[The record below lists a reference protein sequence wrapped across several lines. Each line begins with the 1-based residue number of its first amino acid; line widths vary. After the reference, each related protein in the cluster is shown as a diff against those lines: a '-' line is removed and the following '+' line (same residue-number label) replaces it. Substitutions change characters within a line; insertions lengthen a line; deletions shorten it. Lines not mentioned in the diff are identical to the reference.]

1 MLQAT
6 FDDPDD
12 DAIFT
17 AVIVPAGAVEIVGGE
32 EAVRGDT
39 TVRTVTPAVSST
51 CVTRA
56 SSCWPEEVMT
66 RTERDIGIPAVVA
79 TCDASS
85 TTPHVVVLFPL
96 LETFTATSDGA
107 ELWMG

>member
-1 MLQAT
+1 
-6 FDDPDD
+6 
-12 DAIFT
+12 
-17 AVIVPAGAVEIVGGE
+17 
-32 EAVRGDT
+32 
-39 TVRTVTPAVSST
+39 
-51 CVTRA
+51 
-56 SSCWPEEVMT
+56 MT

-85 TTPHVVVLFPL
+85 TTPHVVVLLPL